1 MVSFPILKPTLHHR
15 FPLSIMRR
23 YQSSCGRM
31 QIATMRQNTLCDS
44 TNLAYTTACLFPDL
58 PECSRLGRLWIHQH
72 PEPRFLSADLSIHM
86 MIIGINTAMPFL
98 LLLFH
103 SLLAIVAALPPPLSA
118 ANATSLQLPSATPTH
133 PDIVTTRQVILAFVA
148 FGQQIPENEALDTLG
163 GAVQAIGDYVRAYPD
178 QRITNDHFD
187 FRRKSGN
194 VLIAITTS
202 MGEEIT
208 WSELLEILQT
218 LRRYMVSHI
227 SH

>member
-1 MVSFPILKPTLHHR
+1 
-15 FPLSIMRR
+15 
-23 YQSSCGRM
+23 
-31 QIATMRQNTLCDS
+31 
-44 TNLAYTTACLFPDL
+44 
-58 PECSRLGRLWIHQH
+58 
-72 PEPRFLSADLSIHM
+72 
-86 MIIGINTAMPFL
+86 MPFL

-218 LRRYMVSHI
+218 LRRYMAGVSAITDRHFQTLEFEI
-227 SH
+227 QTVLQGKIGYGLIEYFPPSANIA